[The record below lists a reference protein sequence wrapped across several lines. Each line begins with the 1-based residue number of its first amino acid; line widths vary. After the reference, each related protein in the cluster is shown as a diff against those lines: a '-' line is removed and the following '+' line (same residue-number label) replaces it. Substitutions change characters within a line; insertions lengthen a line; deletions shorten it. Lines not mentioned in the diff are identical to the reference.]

1 MALFGLNQPTDA
13 ACRAALAAAVSID
26 AALERLNLEL
36 GEELAGPLKIGI
48 GLHVGPLV
56 LGRIGHTAS
65 AATTVIGPVVNV
77 ASRLEALT
85 KEHDVQVV
93 ASTVLA
99 RRARL
104 ELDAFPT
111 TSVMVRGASEEIAVL
126 LIPRGRDL
134 APFLGNTAV
143 SSAA

>member
-1 MALFGLNQPTDA
+1 
-13 ACRAALAAAVSID
+13 
-26 AALERLNLEL
+26 
-36 GEELAGPLKIGI
+36 
-48 GLHVGPLV
+48 V

-93 ASTVLA
+93 ASSALA
-99 RRARL
+99 RRAS
-104 ELDAFPT
+104 LDLGAFPT
-111 TSVMVRGASEEIAVL
+111 TSVTVRGTSEELAVL

-134 APFLGNTAV
+134 APFLENTAV
-143 SSAA
+143 PAAA